1 MRKILTLSRVVAVC
15 SLGVMAVACGSDES
29 GSPAQT
35 TQATAE
41 TPAPAE
47 TAPETAAPGTAAP
60 DTAAPD
66 TAAEL
71 PTIVVTT
78 NILGDIV
85 TQAVGD
91 LAAVEVIMPVGSDPH
106 DFSPSARQAE
116 SMENADLL
124 VVNGAG
130 FEEGMIGIIEQVE
143 STGTRVFEFADHI
156 ELLEFDG
163 DHGHSDDGHSDDD
176 HDHDHSDDDH
186 SDDDHS
192 DDDHSDDDHSD
203 DDHSDDHDHD
213 HSGGDPHIWTDPARM
228 ITAVEAF
235 GEEFATIDGIDGA
248 AVEAQVQAYV
258 DELKALDADMEQTLS
273 AIPAENRVLVTNH
286 EVFGYFADRFQF
298 EVVGAVV
305 PSLTT
310 SAEPSTA
317 EVEALVQLIEQEQI
331 PAIFADTSS
340 PTRLAEAIASSADN
354 DVEVVVLYSESLG
367 EPGSGAETYIGM
379 MSTNAAL
386 IAAALAPA

>member
-15 SLGVMAVACGSDES
+15 SLGVVAVACGSDES

-41 TPAPAE
+41 TPAP
-47 TAPETAAPGTAAP
+47 TAALGTAAP
-60 DTAAPD
+60 DTAAPGTAAPD

-85 TQAVGD
+85 AQAVGD

-163 DHGHSDDGHSDDD
+163 DHGHSDDE
-176 HDHDHSDDDH
+176 HSDDDH

-192 DDDHSDDDHSD
+192 DDEHSDDDHSD
-203 DDHSDDHDHD
+203 DEHSDDE

-235 GEEFATIDGIDGA
+235 GEEFATIEGVDAA

-310 SAEPSTA
+310 NAEPSTA

-340 PTRLAEAIASSADN
+340 PIRLAEAIASSADN

>member
-15 SLGVMAVACGSDES
+15 SLGVLAVACGSDES
-29 GSPAQT
+29 STPTDT
-35 TQATAE
+35 TESAAE
-41 TPAPAE
+41 TLAPSETAATE
-47 TAPETAAPGTAAP
+47 TAPE
-60 DTAAPD
+60 TAAPD

-91 LAAVEVIMPVGSDPH
+91 LAEVDVIMPVGSDPH

-130 FEEGMIGIIEQVE
+130 FEEGMVDIIEQVE
-143 STGTRVFEFADHI
+143 SSGTRVFEFADHI

-163 DHGHSDDGHSDDD
+163 D
-176 HDHDHSDDDH
+176 DHSDDDH

-203 DDHSDDHDHD
+203 DDHSDDDEHSDDEEHD
-213 HSGGDPHIWTDPARM
+213 HSGGDPHIWTDPSRM

-235 GEEFATIDGIDGA
+235 GAEFTTLEGIDAA
-248 AVEAQVQAYV
+248 AVEAQVQSYI
-258 DELKALDADMEQTLS
+258 DELAALDAEMEQTLS
-273 AIPAENRVLVTNH
+273 TIPPENRVLVTNH
-286 EVFGYFADRFQF
+286 EVFGYFADRFEF
-298 EVVGAVV
+298 DVVGAVV

-317 EVEALVQLIEQEQI
+317 EVEALVELIEQEQI

-340 PTRLAEAIASSADN
+340 PIRLAEAIASSADN

-379 MSTNAAL
+379 MSTNAVL

>member
-15 SLGVMAVACGSDES
+15 SLGVVAVACGTDES

-35 TQATAE
+35 TQATTE
-41 TPAPAE
+41 TSAP
-47 TAPETAAPGTAAP
+47 TETAAPGTASP

-66 TAAEL
+66 TDAEL

-163 DHGHSDDGHSDDD
+163 DHGHSDD
-176 HDHDHSDDDH
+176 DHSDDDH

-203 DDHSDDHDHD
+203 T
-213 HSGGDPHIWTDPARM
+213 PTTTTP
-228 ITAVEAF
+228 TT
-235 GEEFATIDGIDGA
+235 TI
-248 AVEAQVQAYV
+248 
-258 DELKALDADMEQTLS
+258 
-273 AIPAENRVLVTNH
+273 P
-286 EVFGYFADRFQF
+286 
-298 EVVGAVV
+298 
-305 PSLTT
+305 TT
-310 SAEPSTA
+310 STVAATR
-317 EVEALVQLIEQEQI
+317 
-331 PAIFADTSS
+331 TSG
-340 PTRLAEAIASSADN
+340 PTLRA
-354 DVEVVVLYSESLG
+354 
-367 EPGSGAETYIGM
+367 
-379 MSTNAAL
+379 
-386 IAAALAPA
+386 

>member
-15 SLGVMAVACGSDES
+15 SLGVVAVACGSDES

-41 TPAPAE
+41 TPAPTE
-47 TAPETAAPGTAAP
+47 TAPETAAPDTAAP
-60 DTAAPD
+60 GTAAPD

-85 TQAVGD
+85 AQAVGD

-163 DHGHSDDGHSDDD
+163 DHGHSDDGRALRRRHSDDE
-176 HDHDHSDDDH
+176 HSDDEH
-186 SDDDHS
+186 SDDEHS
-192 DDDHSDDDHSD
+192 DDEHSDDE
-203 DDHSDDHDHD
+203 

-235 GEEFATIDGIDGA
+235 GEEFATIEGVDAA

-258 DELKALDADMEQTLS
+258 DELKALDTDMEQTLS

-310 SAEPSTA
+310 NAEPSTA

-340 PTRLAEAIASSADN
+340 PIRLAEAIASSADN

>member
-41 TPAPAE
+41 TPAPTE
-47 TAPETAAPGTAAP
+47 TAPETAAPETATP
-60 DTAAPD
+60 GTAAPD

-130 FEEGMIGIIEQVE
+130 FEEGMVGIIEQVE

-163 DHGHSDDGHSDDD
+163 DHGHSDDGHSDDE
-176 HDHDHSDDDH
+176 HSDDDH

-203 DDHSDDHDHD
+203 DE

-235 GEEFATIDGIDGA
+235 GEEFATIDGIDAA

-379 MSTNAAL
+379 MSTNAVL

>member
-15 SLGVMAVACGSDES
+15 SLGVVAVACGTDES

-41 TPAPAE
+41 TPAP
-47 TAPETAAPGTAAP
+47 TETAAPGTASP

-66 TAAEL
+66 TDAEL

-163 DHGHSDDGHSDDD
+163 DHGHSDD
-176 HDHDHSDDDH
+176 DHSDDDT
-186 SDDDHS
+186 
-192 DDDHSDDDHSD
+192 
-203 DDHSDDHDHD
+203 
-213 HSGGDPHIWTDPARM
+213 PTTTTP
-228 ITAVEAF
+228 T
-235 GEEFATIDGIDGA
+235 T
-248 AVEAQVQAYV
+248 
-258 DELKALDADMEQTLS
+258 TTTTT
-273 AIPAENRVLVTNH
+273 PTTTT
-286 EVFGYFADRFQF
+286 
-298 EVVGAVV
+298 
-305 PSLTT
+305 PTTTTPTT
-310 SAEPSTA
+310 STPTTSTVA
-317 EVEALVQLIEQEQI
+317 ATR
-331 PAIFADTSS
+331 TSG
-340 PTRLAEAIASSADN
+340 PTLRA
-354 DVEVVVLYSESLG
+354 
-367 EPGSGAETYIGM
+367 
-379 MSTNAAL
+379 
-386 IAAALAPA
+386 

>member
-15 SLGVMAVACGSDES
+15 SLGVVAVACGSDES

-41 TPAPAE
+41 TPAP
-47 TAPETAAPGTAAP
+47 TAAPGTAAP
-60 DTAAPD
+60 DTAAPGTAAPD

-85 TQAVGD
+85 AQAVGD

-156 ELLEFDG
+156 ELLDFDG
-163 DHGHSDDGHSDDD
+163 DHDHSDDGHSDDE
-176 HDHDHSDDDH
+176 HSDDEH
-186 SDDDHS
+186 SDDEHS
-192 DDDHSDDDHSD
+192 DDEHSDDEHSD
-203 DDHSDDHDHD
+203 DE

-235 GEEFATIDGIDGA
+235 GEEFATIEGVDAA

-258 DELKALDADMEQTLS
+258 DELKALDTDMEQTLS

-305 PSLTT
+305 PSVDHQRRAVDRRGRGAGPAHRAGADPGDLRRHQLTD
-310 SAEPSTA
+310 PLGRGDR
-317 EVEALVQLIEQEQI
+317 VV
-331 PAIFADTSS
+331 
-340 PTRLAEAIASSADN
+340 ADN